1 VATESQGVFVQRQR
15 DRAHASAE
23 RARLAR
29 ARGFTL
35 IELVLAVAVTAI
47 LVAATI
53 PMYANYKYNAQVS
66 QATVDVGV
74 LQYKIDSYYTVNNQY
89 PAALTDL
96 GIAPPVDP
104 WGFPYRYLNH
114 ALVNGKGS
122 IRRDKSLNPLNTD
135 YDLYSVGADGQ
146 SKPQITQAESLD
158 DVIRAGNGG
167 YVGLASQ
174 F

>member
-1 VATESQGVFVQRQR
+1 MLQACSCIARPSPAREGVG
-15 DRAHASAE
+15 
-23 RARLAR
+23 R
-29 ARGFTL
+29 ARGMTL
-35 IELVLAVAVTAI
+35 VELLIALAVAAVM
-47 LVAATI
+47 VAAAI
-53 PMYANYKYNAQVS
+53 PMYANYRYNAQVS
-66 QATVDVGV
+66 QATVDVGA
-74 LQYKIDSYYTVNNQY
+74 LQYKIDSYYTLNNRY
-89 PAALTDL
+89 PTALTDL
-96 GIAPPVDP
+96 GIAAPVDP
-104 WGFPYRYLNH
+104 WGFPYQYLNH